1 MHRDY
6 GLSSGLFVS
15 PKNGQTFVVG
25 GMNDD
30 SQRWTRV
37 LSQRAGY
44 LLWLRL
50 AQQFAPEQAR
60 QVTGLDTMEARDVE
74 LPTITQ
80 HVTLDYLDNGQYE
93 LTGWVGETTWSVC
106 MTSAETGRL
115 WHVMESLLYPG
126 GIVG

>member
-1 MHRDY
+1 MHRHY
-6 GLSSGLFVS
+6 GLSNGLFVS

-60 QVTGLDTMEARDVE
+60 HMAGLDTMEARDSE
-74 LPTITQ
+74 LPTITH
-80 HVTLDYLDNGQYE
+80 HVTLDDLDNGQYE
-93 LTGWVGETTWSVC
+93 LTGWVGDSTWSAR
-106 MTSAETGRL
+106 MTSAEAGRL
-115 WHVMESLLYPG
+115 LHVMDDILHTG
-126 GIVG
+126 GNVG